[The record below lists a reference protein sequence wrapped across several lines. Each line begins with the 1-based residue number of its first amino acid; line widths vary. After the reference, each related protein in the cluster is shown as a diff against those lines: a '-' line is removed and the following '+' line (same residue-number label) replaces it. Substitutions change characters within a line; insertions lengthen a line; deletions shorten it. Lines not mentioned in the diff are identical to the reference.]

1 MVSVD
6 AKQSKSS
13 LGHAL
18 VVDGVAE
25 ATHVLSASINACAC
39 SSACTSA
46 ILAVHAI
53 WGMVHGRHGRG
64 LEAMVEAAVANNN
77 GLLQGWAGEGRHT
90 VSEVH
95 RPGGEECGA
104 LPGTVEPSE

>member
-1 MVSVD
+1 MQNS
-6 AKQSKSS
+6 QKSS

-18 VVDGVAE
+18 VMDGVAE

-53 WGMVHGRHGRG
+53 RGMVHGGHGRG

-77 GLLQGWAGEGRHT
+77 GLLQEERGRK
-90 VSEVH
+90 E
-95 RPGGEECGA
+95 RGG
-104 LPGTVEPSE
+104 THS